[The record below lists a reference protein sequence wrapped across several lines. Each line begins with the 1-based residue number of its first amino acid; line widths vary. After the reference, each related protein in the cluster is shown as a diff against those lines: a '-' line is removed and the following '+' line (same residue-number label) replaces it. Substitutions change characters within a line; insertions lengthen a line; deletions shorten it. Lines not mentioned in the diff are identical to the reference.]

1 MPNIAAAREEITK
14 AAGLLVNRFGHES
27 DVFARLNAAL
37 AYLRDEPAPKAPQ
50 VHPEQIVRVE
60 PEPETVTTGA
70 ASEESMPLSD
80 PPLKDAAP
88 DTPFRTRRN
97 RR

>member
-50 VHPEQIVRVE
+50 VHPEQIIRTE
-60 PEPETVTTGA
+60 PEPETVTTTTSA
-70 ASEESMPLSD
+70 ASEESMPFPRST
-80 PPLKDAAP
+80 DAAP
-88 DTPFRTRRN
+88 TPFKTRRN
-97 RR
+97 KR